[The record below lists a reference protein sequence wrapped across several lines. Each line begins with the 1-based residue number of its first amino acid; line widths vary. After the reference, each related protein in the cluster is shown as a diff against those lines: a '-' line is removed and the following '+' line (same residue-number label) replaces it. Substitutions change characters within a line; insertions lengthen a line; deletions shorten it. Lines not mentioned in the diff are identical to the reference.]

1 MMTNPLSFYTA
12 TDHHGNVVL
21 AIVRGHLNLDLV
33 DDIQQLSQTDEN
45 KQAVKEALTKITNQ
59 L

>member
-1 MMTNPLSFYTA
+1 MTKSLSFYTA

-21 AIVRGHLNLDLV
+21 AIVRGRLNLELV
-33 DDIQQLSQTDEN
+33 DDIQRLSQTDEN
-45 KQAVKEALTKITNQ
+45 KRVVKETLTKITNQ